1 MFRSEN
7 DRLAASLDSK
17 EFLSACILDCNVRHI
32 MASPAQPTISM
43 NALTDERTQPA
54 QLESGTITPSN
65 PSIDDKPISPPMSTF
80 PEGGARAW
88 CVAAGHGGVAFC
100 TFGYVNS
107 FG

>member
-1 MFRSEN
+1 
-7 DRLAASLDSK
+7 
-17 EFLSACILDCNVRHI
+17 
-32 MASPAQPTISM
+32 MASPTQVGGGM
-43 NALTDERTQPA
+43 NTSTDEQRQPS
-54 QLESGTITPSN
+54 QLESQTLEPSL
-65 PSIDDKPISPPMSTF
+65 SSVDEKPSPPPMPTF